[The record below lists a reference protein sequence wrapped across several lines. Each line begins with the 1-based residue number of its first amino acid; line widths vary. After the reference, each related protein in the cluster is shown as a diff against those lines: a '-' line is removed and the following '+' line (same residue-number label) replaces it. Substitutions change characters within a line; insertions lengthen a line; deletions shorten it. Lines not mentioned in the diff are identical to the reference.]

1 MGLKQQVRRTLAV
14 LATPMRH
21 LGAGLLPERVFKH
34 LHFTGPF
41 TVALPGGKSVTLYS
55 WGNRVENELAWRGWD
70 GHEPLERRR
79 WADMVAGGGD
89 ILDIGSNTGTF
100 AFTAKALSPG
110 SRVVAFEPVK
120 RIADRARKN
129 REVSGLDVEVVGAGM
144 AREQGELPIHDPG
157 GDNAYSASFDAE
169 FLDGDKDSYIV
180 PVYSVDSYC
189 AEHGLDPAA
198 IKMDVEGFEGE
209 AICGA
214 VDILKKGNCI
224 ILCEWLGRDGSHS
237 AAITLLK
244 ECRYVA
250 LTIDTLEPTD
260 LADSPGF
267 EERNVLLVPER
278 RLSEIRAS
286 WSVF

>member
-1 MGLKQQVRRTLAV
+1 MGLKQQVRRVLTA
-14 LATPMRH
+14 LATPIRH
-21 LGAGLLPERVFKH
+21 IGIGLLPERVFKH

-41 TVALPGGKSVTLYS
+41 TAKLPGGKSVTLYS

-89 ILDIGSNTGTF
+89 ILDIGSNTATF
-100 AFTAKALSPG
+100 AFTAKALSPD
-110 SRVVAFEPVK
+110 SRVVAFEPIK

-144 AREQGELPIHDPG
+144 ARKPGELPIHDPG
-157 GDNAYSASFDAE
+157 GENAYSASFDAE

-189 AEHGLDPAA
+189 AEHGLEPAA

-214 VDILKKGNCI
+214 EQTLKAGNCV
-224 ILCEWLGRDGSHS
+224 ILCEWLGKDGSHNE
-237 AAITLLK
+237 AMQLLDR
-244 ECRYVA
+244 CGYTA

-260 LADSPGF
+260 LAYSPGF
-267 EERNVLLVPER
+267 EERNVLLVPEQR
-278 RLSEIRAS
+278 IGEIRAK
-286 WSVF
+286 WSAF